1 MTDDDVQQPR
11 SGWPY
16 GIALPHRYSSHYG
29 QYRALGGLVDVT
41 DDARAYAGPEPLRDL
56 ERFLALSLAFD
67 QIHKEGVAGDFAELG
82 VYKGDTAAVL
92 ARHARRLGRTLW
104 LLDTFEGFDE
114 RDFVGLDAG
123 RSSGFG
129 DTSLDAVSQRV
140 GLENTVYIDGYFPET
155 ASRLP
160 DDRTY
165 CLVNIDTDL
174 YAPIKSGLEYFYPRM
189 EPGGFI
195 FVHDYGSLAWVGV
208 EKAVDEF
215 FADKPECVVSIPDG
229 AGSAVIRRQR
239 LAGGGVNWLT
249 ARQVVPVD
257 QWLSL
262 AKGQSTQVL
271 LDGWSTPED
280 WGVWGVGASHQM
292 RIATASRTGEAMTLE
307 CDVWAYRP
315 DDWPERAID
324 VIVDGERADTWR
336 FSAQENHAVRSL
348 SLAGGAESH
357 VVEFQPHSVVGPRD
371 LDPSHQDGRPLGLAL
386 SQFRLIQR
394 RISHEILEKVG

>member
-1 MTDDDVQQPR
+1 MADDDVQQPR
-11 SGWPY
+11 SSWPY
-16 GIALPHRYSSHYG
+16 GGALPHRYSSHYG
-29 QYRALGGLVDVT
+29 QYQALGGLVDVAE
-41 DDARAYAGPEPLRDL
+41 DARAYAGSEPLRDV

-114 RDFVGLDAG
+114 RDFTGLDAG
-123 RSSGFG
+123 RSGAFG
-129 DTSLDAVSQRV
+129 DTSLSAVSQRV
-140 GLENTVYIDGYFPET
+140 GLENTVYIDGYFPDT

-195 FVHDYGSLAWVGV
+195 VVHDYGSMAWVGV

-215 FADKPECVVSIPDG
+215 FADKPESVISMPDS
-229 AGSAVIRRQR
+229 AGSAVVRRQR
-239 LAGGGVNWLT
+239 RAGGGANWLT
-249 ARQVVPVD
+249 AKQVVSVD
-257 QWLSL
+257 QWHSL
-262 AKGQSTQVL
+262 AAGQPTRVL

-280 WGVWGVGASHQM
+280 WGVWGVGTSHRI
-292 RIATASRTGEAMTLE
+292 RIATGPQPAGAMTLE
-307 CDVWAYRP
+307 CDVWAYLPGGLLERTFDILMDGASIGTWHFSP
-315 DDWPERAID
+315 DENRAI
-324 VIVDGERADTWR
+324 
-336 FSAQENHAVRSL
+336 RSL
-348 SLAGGAESH
+348 SISGGVTSR
-357 VVEFQPHSVVGPRD
+357 VVEFRPRSVVSPRD
-371 LDPSHQDGRPLGLAL
+371 IDPSHVDGRPLGLAMAR
-386 SQFRLIQR
+386 FRIGNGLA
-394 RISHEILEKVG
+394 SPM